1 MEEFWNVA
9 QRAMDLAV
17 ETAESVSKRGKD
29 FAADSAEEATRQ
41 FRSLQE
47 RQMAFVASR
56 TKRSDES
63 IADRVVRE
71 DMQREME
78 EYGINDAYIEAVKQ
92 LDYSAFRDF
101 HQSAEQSTE
110 SEEKKLNKWQE
121 RHALL
126 LVKNV
131 KEIDEL
137 RFVLCPK
144 YMDDNQFWDTYFKL
158 MKNELPKIS
167 STWKE
172 GDRLPRPYSESK
184 QEAAPL
190 DFLEDQFKSFGKKA
204 SSAVIRAGT
213 SAGVDMS
220 KILSAMDLA
229 DKANSADQTEEDN
242 ERERCD
248 YGNQQQKQT
257 LLDVDPDLEEYLGD
271 MYNGDDNDGGDDIED
286 NVEDSDLDDYLNELT
301 KSPRKEEDED
311 QFEDDLNDE
320 DLEAL
325 IQSVGD

>member
-41 FRSLQE
+41 FRNLQE
-47 RQMAFVASR
+47 RQMAFVASS

-63 IADRVVRE
+63 IAARVVRE

-78 EYGINDAYIEAVKQ
+78 EYGITDAYIDAVKQ

-101 HQSAEQSTE
+101 HQSAEESTE

-158 MKNELPKIS
+158 MKNDLPKIS
-167 STWKE
+167 FTWKE
-172 GDRLPRPYSESK
+172 GDGLPRPYSESK
-184 QEAAPL
+184 QETAAPL

-204 SSAVIRAGT
+204 SSAVIRAGA

-220 KILSAMDLA
+220 KLLSAMDLA
-229 DKANSADQTEEDN
+229 DKANPADQTEEHN
-242 ERERCD
+242 ERVVCD
-248 YGNQQQKQT
+248 DGTQQKKQS

-271 MYNGDDNDGGDDIED
+271 VYNDDDNGNDIED
-286 NVEDSDLDDYLNELT
+286 DVEDSDLDEYLNELT
-301 KSPRKEEDED
+301 NSPRKEEDED
-311 QFEDDLNDE
+311 QIEDDLNDE

-325 IQSVGD
+325 IQSVGN